1 MTRYRHT
8 QIGYVLLV
16 AMGAALVAIGGI
28 MWTSEFDPAGWPVM
42 VVLLVTMA
50 AFSTLTVTVDDEMLT
65 AQFGPVGF
73 RRRFRLR
80 DVKSYRMVR
89 NPWYYGW
96 GIHLFPGGW
105 VFNVSGFAALELQME
120 NGRKYRIGTDDP
132 AGLAKAVETALVY
145 MPGRQS
151 R

>member
-1 MTRYRHT
+1 
-8 QIGYVLLV
+8 
-16 AMGAALVAIGGI
+16 
-28 MWTSEFDPAGWPVM
+28 
-42 VVLLVTMA
+42 
-50 AFSTLTVTVDDEMLT
+50 
-65 AQFGPVGF
+65 
-73 RRRFRLR
+73 
-80 DVKSYRMVR
+80 MVR

>member
-50 AFSTLTVTVDDEMLT
+50 AF
-65 AQFGPVGF
+65 
-73 RRRFRLR
+73 
-80 DVKSYRMVR
+80 
-89 NPWYYGW
+89 
-96 GIHLFPGGW
+96 
-105 VFNVSGFAALELQME
+105 
-120 NGRKYRIGTDDP
+120 
-132 AGLAKAVETALVY
+132 
-145 MPGRQS
+145 
-151 R
+151 